1 MTFLLYL
8 ILFYATDN
16 LMSEN
21 TLKFFAILAMIAVL
35 VVLIRGLKT
44 FFTGGNLD
52 SKRKSNKL
60 MQMRIVLQFCAIVVL
75 MSLAFVMGK

>member
-1 MTFLLYL
+1 MVL
-8 ILFYATDN
+8 INIKPNED
-16 LMSEN
+16 
-21 TLKFFAILAMIAVL
+21 KFFAILAMIAVL
-35 VVLIRGLKT
+35 IVLIRGLKT

>member
-1 MTFLLYL
+1 
-8 ILFYATDN
+8 
-16 LMSEN
+16 MSEN

-52 SKRKSNKL
+52 SKRKSNIL
-60 MQMRIVLQFCAIVVL
+60 MQMRIVLHFCAIVVL

>member
-1 MTFLLYL
+1 
-8 ILFYATDN
+8 
-16 LMSEN
+16 MSEN

-35 VVLIRGLKT
+35 VVLLRGLKT